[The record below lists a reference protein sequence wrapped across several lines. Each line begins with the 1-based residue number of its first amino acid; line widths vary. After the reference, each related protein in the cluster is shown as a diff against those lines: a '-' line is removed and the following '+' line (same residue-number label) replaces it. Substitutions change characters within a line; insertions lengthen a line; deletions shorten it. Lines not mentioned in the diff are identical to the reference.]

1 MAYAEKRG
9 DGEYP
14 WRVRW
19 ELPPDGSGKKK
30 YNSASGFATE
40 GDALDH
46 GRKKEQEQEVD
57 LRRGEWHDKR
67 KGELTVNDY
76 FWKMWLPAQSL
87 SDKSRANREGEYRN
101 HIGPRW
107 GAGALNA
114 IEMFDVMAFENQLRA
129 RRSAS
134 TAGNVMELLRM
145 MLEDAVYAGLLKTMP
160 MRPKRRRGKREPDK
174 SRDGIVTTLETIAA
188 IRARMTAPDALLVLV
203 MAFTGVRWG
212 EACGMRRGFLTL
224 RPAVGGKPAGGVYAI
239 DEEVGAVHEDPHT
252 GRRYFGPPKGGRG
265 RTVELPPFLAELL
278 IAHLKTFPVG
288 RDLLFTNTANG
299 AYARTQFNGRWRRAC
314 DGWPARGAV
323 QGHAAL
329 LEAVPVAA
337 ELVPHDLRHTHKT
350 WLAEDGIEPVARDE
364 RLGHVTP
371 GMDGIYIHATAA
383 MRERILVAL
392 QKRWKDHI
400 ARSSPTPLPFEGS

>member
-1 MAYAEKRG
+1 MPYAEQRG
-9 DGEYP
+9 NGPFP

-19 ELPPDGSGKKK
+19 LLPPNGDGKKH
-30 YNSASGFATE
+30 YDGASGFATE
-40 GDALDH
+40 DDALDH
-46 GRKKEQEQEVD
+46 GRKMEQEQEVD
-57 LRRGEWHDKR
+57 LRRGDWHDR
-67 KGELTVNDY
+67 HKGEQTLDAY
-76 FWKMWLPAQSL
+76 FWKVWLPAQRL
-87 SDKSRANREGEYRN
+87 SDKSRANREGEYRT

-107 GAGALNA
+107 GAGPLNA

-160 MRPKRRRGKREPDK
+160 MRPKRRRGKREPVK
-174 SRDGIVTTLETIAA
+174 TRDGIVTTLEAIAA

-203 MAFTGVRWG
+203 IAFTGMRWG
-212 EACGMRRGFLTL
+212 EACGIRRGFLTL
-224 RPAVGGKPAGGVYAI
+224 RAAAGGRPASGFYVI
-239 DEEVGAVHEDPHT
+239 DEKVGAVHEDPHT
-252 GRRYFGPPKGGRG
+252 GRRYFGPPKEGRG
-265 RTVELPPFLAELL
+265 RTVELPPFLVELL
-278 IAHLKTFPVG
+278 LAYLRTFPPG

-299 AYARTQFNGRWRRAC
+299 AYSRTQFNKRWRRAC
-314 DGWPARGAV
+314 DGWPARSTV

-329 LEAVPVAA
+329 LEAGPVAA
-337 ELVPHDLRHTHKT
+337 QLVPHDLRHTHKT

-383 MRERILVAL
+383 MRERILAAL
-392 QKRWKDHI
+392 QQRWEDHI
-400 ARSSPTPLPFEGS
+400 SRSSPTPLPFGD